1 MAPLLISK
9 NMIDPK
15 FTEKIAR
22 WLDSEHTKTEL
33 IEEGAQLLLSLN
45 RDGAMYQ
52 RIMRRPQ
59 RELKFLEYKLQRFLR
74 LRQDGQTIRDVI
86 KLNDEIMPVLKTVT
100 DKEPL
105 PIEEQALL
113 LPVLQSD
120 EQNGGRS
127 AEGRL
132 QGKKEQFVRKGIRP
146 DHDQL
151 PTEIQAIWP
160 ANAER
165 WKKIKEAY
173 ETCKQLTEPCDRYEY
188 LKVLKDTW
196 YKYKQD
202 MARYDD
208 YQLTADGGSEG
219 EGAAEQTPALTPE
232 QEKQVANARSYISK
246 NLQDLLSIH
255 SRIEGNVAS
264 DQDRQEFQKK
274 QAKVK
279 ERVDLLL
286 SLNQP
291 IGDEIK
297 GILKEVEIN
306 TDVLETPQNNEQG
319 QESE

>member
-1 MAPLLISK
+1 
-9 NMIDPK
+9 MIDPK

-22 WLDSEHTKTEL
+22 WLNSEHTTTEQ
-33 IEEGAQLLLSLN
+33 IEDGAQLLLSLN

-74 LRQDGQTIRDVI
+74 LRQDGQTIKDVI
-86 KLNDEIMPVLKTVT
+86 RLNDEIMPVLKTVT

-105 PIEEQALL
+105 PVEGQAVL
-113 LPVLQSD
+113 LPVEEPVGSD
-120 EQNGGRS
+120 QYE
-127 AEGRL
+127 
-132 QGKKEQFVRKGIRP
+132 RKGIRP
-146 DHDQL
+146 DHDKL
-151 PTEIQAIWP
+151 PASIQAIWP

-196 YKYKQD
+196 YKYKQE

-219 EGAAEQTPALTPE
+219 EGAADQTPTLTPE
-232 QEKQVANARSYISK
+232 QEKELKNADSYISK
-246 NLQDLLSIH
+246 NLPQMQQLAAAAKEEDFND
-255 SRIEGNVAS
+255 E
-264 DQDRQEFQKK
+264 QKK
-274 QAKVK
+274 ALESLRHRIQQ
-279 ERVDLLL
+279 RVDVLLKCGRTL
-286 SLNQP
+286 TDERREQLLQCDIKVSLEAA
-291 IGDEIK
+291 GAED
-297 GILKEVEIN
+297 N
-306 TDVLETPQNNEQG
+306 TVTPQNDEQG

>member
-1 MAPLLISK
+1 MK
-9 NMIDPK
+9 IDPK
-15 FTEKIAR
+15 FTEQIAR
-22 WLDSEHTKTEL
+22 WLEGEHSTQEQ
-33 IEEGAQLLLSLN
+33 IEAGAQLLLSLN

-105 PIEEQALL
+105 PVEGQAVL
-113 LPVLQSD
+113 LPVEEPVGSD
-120 EQNGGRS
+120 QYE
-127 AEGRL
+127 
-132 QGKKEQFVRKGIRP
+132 RKGIRP
-146 DHDQL
+146 DHDKL
-151 PTEIQAIWP
+151 PASIQAIWP

-196 YKYKQD
+196 YKYKQE

-208 YQLTADGGSEG
+208 YRQTADGGSEG
-219 EGAAEQTPALTPE
+219 EGAADQTPALTPE
-232 QEKQVANARSYISK
+232 QEKELKNADSYISK
-246 NLQDLLSIH
+246 NLPQMQQLVAAAKE
-255 SRIEGNVAS
+255 EGFN
-264 DQDRQEFQKK
+264 DEQKK
-274 QAKVK
+274 ALESLRQRIQQ
-279 ERVDLLL
+279 RVDVLLKCGRTL
-286 SLNQP
+286 TDERREQLLQCDIKVSLEAA
-291 IGDEIK
+291 GAED
-297 GILKEVEIN
+297 N
-306 TDVLETPQNNEQG
+306 TETPQDDEQG

>member
-1 MAPLLISK
+1 
-9 NMIDPK
+9 MIDPK

-22 WLDSEHTKTEL
+22 WLNSEHTTTEQ
-33 IEEGAQLLLSLN
+33 IEDGAQLLLSLN

-105 PIEEQALL
+105 PVEGQAVL
-113 LPVLQSD
+113 LPVEEPVGSD
-120 EQNGGRS
+120 QY
-127 AEGRL
+127 
-132 QGKKEQFVRKGIRP
+132 VRKGIRP
-146 DHDQL
+146 DHDKL
-151 PTEIQAIWP
+151 PASIQAIWP

-196 YKYKQD
+196 YKYKQE
-202 MARYDD
+202 MTRYDD

-219 EGAAEQTPALTPE
+219 EGAADQTPTLTPE
-232 QEKQVANARSYISK
+232 QEKELKNADSYISK
-246 NLQDLLSIH
+246 NLPQMQQLAAAAKEEDFND
-255 SRIEGNVAS
+255 E
-264 DQDRQEFQKK
+264 QKK
-274 QAKVK
+274 ALESLRQRIQQ
-279 ERVDLLL
+279 RVDVLLKCGRTL
-286 SLNQP
+286 TDERREQLLQCDIKVSLEAA
-291 IGDEIK
+291 GAED
-297 GILKEVEIN
+297 N
-306 TDVLETPQNNEQG
+306 TVTPQNDEQG

>member
-1 MAPLLISK
+1 
-9 NMIDPK
+9 MIDPK

-22 WLDSEHTKTEL
+22 WLDSEHATTEQ

-105 PIEEQALL
+105 NIEEQASL
-113 LPVLQSD
+113 LPVLQPD
-120 EQNGGRS
+120 EQNGG
-127 AEGRL
+127 E
-132 QGKKEQFVRKGIRP
+132 EQFVRKGIRP

-151 PTEIQAIWP
+151 PAEIQAIWP

-208 YQLTADGGSEG
+208 YQLTADNGSEG

>member
-1 MAPLLISK
+1 
-9 NMIDPK
+9 MIDPK

-22 WLDSEHTKTEL
+22 WLDSEHTTTEQ

-45 RDGAMYQ
+45 RDHAMFQ

-113 LPVLQSD
+113 LPVLQPD
-120 EQNGGRS
+120 EQDGGRS

-151 PTEIQAIWP
+151 PAEIQAIWP

-219 EGAAEQTPALTPE
+219 EGAADQTPTLTPE
-232 QEKQVANARSYISK
+232 QEKELKNADSYISK
-246 NLQDLLSIH
+246 NLPQMQQLAAAAKEEDFND
-255 SRIEGNVAS
+255 E
-264 DQDRQEFQKK
+264 QKK
-274 QAKVK
+274 ALESLRQRIQQ
-279 ERVDLLL
+279 RVDVLLKCGRTL
-286 SLNQP
+286 TDERREQLLQCDIKVSLEAA
-291 IGDEIK
+291 GAED
-297 GILKEVEIN
+297 N
-306 TDVLETPQNNEQG
+306 TETSQNDEQG